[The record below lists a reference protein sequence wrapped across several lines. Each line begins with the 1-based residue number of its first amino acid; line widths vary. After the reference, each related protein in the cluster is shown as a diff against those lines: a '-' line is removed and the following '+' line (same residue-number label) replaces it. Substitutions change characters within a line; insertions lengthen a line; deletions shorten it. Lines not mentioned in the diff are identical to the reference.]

1 MCVHMY
7 AHTLYRCTQKHAKH
21 MHTDRNGCVSE
32 ELMCAFAF
40 NNNTILCILRG
51 GFDYSRKGR
60 LMIQQDTY
68 HTLRR
73 ENCIGKMS
81 NSFLMLFGLVQ
92 HSTVKGMP
100 ESG

>member
-1 MCVHMY
+1 MIYIYIILYITCVHMY

-40 NNNTILCILRG
+40 NKNTILCILWG

-60 LMIQQDTY
+60 LII
-68 HTLRR
+68 R
-73 ENCIGKMS
+73 
-81 NSFLMLFGLVQ
+81 
-92 HSTVKGMP
+92 P
-100 ESG
+100 